1 MQFRRL
7 HLAVAILLLTAFP
20 LAAQAPRGAAPFTEW
35 ETLSPEGEEFTVSMP
50 KNPTTEE
57 TTFPYHKMELKA
69 RLYLAKSA
77 TGPVLAIASLSGIK
91 SNPAAYTDFARFNS
105 YVDAFKNFFPPKVR
119 TKEVPTKL
127 TLVSS
132 RPFHGHMSRSFKITI
147 GELSGSVHAFATRKR
162 FYAIVS
168 LNTRKDDALEEKFL
182 SSFVLP
188 ERQAEQPKVTASAN
202 PDDQPNPQEPAT
214 QRTEADERPL
224 PAEGDPTQQ
233 PGTTEA
239 RPDPNAPNPTNNQQ
253 PNPGQDKQKK
263 GPING
268 GMLNGK
274 AIYLPVPDIP
284 PGDVSGVVVVAIVV
298 DEQGSVIEARAISG
312 PQPLHAAAV
321 TAARLA
327 RFSPTTLM
335 GEPIKVSGTLSYNF
349 VKSN

>member
-7 HLAVAILLLTAFP
+7 HLALAVLLLTAFP
-20 LAAQAPRGAAPFTEW
+20 LSAQVQKTANPFTEW
-35 ETLSPEGEEFTVSMP
+35 ETISPEGEEFTVSMP

-57 TTFPYHKMELKA
+57 TIFPFHKMELKA

-77 TGPVLAIASLSGIK
+77 AGPVLAITSLSGIK

-127 TLVSS
+127 TFVTN
-132 RPFHGHMSRSFKITI
+132 RPFHGHLGRTYKITI
-147 GELSGSVHAFATRKR
+147 GELNGSVHAFATRKR

-168 LNTRKDDALEEKFL
+168 LNTKKDDPIEEKFI

-188 ERQAEQPKVTASAN
+188 ERQAEQPKITASAN
-202 PDDQPNPQEPAT
+202 PAEQPNPEEPT
-214 QRTEADERPL
+214 VQRTEADERPL
-224 PAEGDPTQQ
+224 PAEGDPNQQ
-233 PGTTEA
+233 PGTADTKS
-239 RPDPNAPNPTNNQQ
+239 DPNAPNPTNNPQ
-253 PNPGQDKQKK
+253 PNTGDRQKK

-274 AIYLPVPDIP
+274 AIYLPVPEVP
-284 PGDVSGVVVVAIVV
+284 PGEATGVVVVAILI

-312 PQPLHAAAV
+312 PNTLHAAAV
-321 TAARLA
+321 SAARLA

-335 GEPIKVSGTLSYNF
+335 GEPVRVSGTLSYNF

>member
-7 HLAVAILLLTAFP
+7 HLALAVLLLTAFP
-20 LAAQAPRGAAPFTEW
+20 LSAQVQKAADSFTEW
-35 ETLSPEGEEFTVSMP
+35 ETISPEGEEFTVSMP

-57 TTFPYHKMELKA
+57 TTFPFHKMELKA
-69 RLYLAKSA
+69 RLYLAKSSA
-77 TGPVLAIASLSGIK
+77 GPVLAIASLSGIK

-127 TLVSS
+127 TFVTN
-132 RPFHGHMSRSFKITI
+132 RPFHGHLGRTYKITI
-147 GELSGSVHAFATRKR
+147 GELNGSVHAFATRKR

-168 LNTRKDDALEEKFL
+168 LNMKKDDPIEEKFI

-202 PDDQPNPQEPAT
+202 PADQPNPAEQK
-214 QRTEADERPL
+214 TEADERPL
-224 PAEGDPTQQ
+224 PEGDPTQQ
-233 PGTTEA
+233 PGTA
-239 RPDPNAPNPTNNQQ
+239 DNKPDPNAPNNTQ
-253 PNPGQDKQKK
+253 PNAGDKPKK

-274 AIYLPVPDIP
+274 AIYLPVPEVP
-284 PGDVSGVVVVAIVV
+284 PGDASGVVIVAIVV
-298 DEQGSVIEARAISG
+298 DEQGSVVEARAISG

-321 TAARLA
+321 NAARLA
-327 RFSPTTLM
+327 RFSPTMLM
-335 GEPIKVSGTLSYNF
+335 GEPVKVSGTLSYNF